1 MKKVIKYKL
10 ECFMLLL
17 MTLINL
23 SNFGVIHHLTG
34 FCYSQEFLKV
44 LRSLGPLLCLC
55 LPQANAGVYNVAAG
69 NVTDVTTAQIGDVTQ
84 CADVSGCDYP
94 GLACNSSLVTRPR
107 TLSLRL
113 KNGNPFSESMKAS
126 RENFII

>member
-55 LPQANAGVYNVAAG
+55 LPRANAGVYNVAAG
-69 NVTDVTTAQIGDVTQ
+69 NVTDVTMAPDWRCHSV
-84 CADVSGCDYP
+84 CGCLWMSLP
-94 GLACNSSLVTRPR
+94 WSRMQLVTCH
-107 TLSLRL
+107 
-113 KNGNPFSESMKAS
+113 
-126 RENFII
+126 